1 MRQQQ
6 QPQQRCMREWAF
18 AVTEQT
24 IMSSANAQLDQGGP
38 ARGGSMQGSGHEPQ
52 VPEIQLQ
59 APLDAARTSVLRNL
73 SGATLGHACM
83 HARVVQRV
91 AMEARAGTDSRAAA
105 ADSARGMGL
114 LGSSGEAMAAAQVA
128 FAALRGV
135 HETEDRMLR
144 DYTPLV
150 LMTTWALTE
159 VRAPIAPQSWICVAM
174 IPALCGQPTSAAA
187 PTSASAV

>member
-1 MRQQQ
+1 
-6 QPQQRCMREWAF
+6 
-18 AVTEQT
+18 
-24 IMSSANAQLDQGGP
+24 
-38 ARGGSMQGSGHEPQ
+38 
-52 VPEIQLQ
+52 
-59 APLDAARTSVLRNL
+59 
-73 SGATLGHACM
+73 
-83 HARVVQRV
+83 
-91 AMEARAGTDSRAAA
+91 
-105 ADSARGMGL
+105 MGL

-135 HETEDRMLR
+135 HETEDHMLR